1 MSDILR
7 IRTLTDR
14 FFDGTTTLE
23 EEQEL
28 YDYYRHEQALPADL
42 AQLRRLFLDFAAVE
56 FADEPAAERQ
66 APAPRRWLRWAVA
79 ACAALTIAAGAA
91 VWLNSG
97 RQGDDERIER
107 MMAVVST
114 LPDLQQTI
122 LRLRHLEGLEMNEI
136 ADLTGSSEVA
146 IRKALSRARQAVRQK
161 YMKQYE

>member
-28 YDYYRHEQALPADL
+28 YDYYRREQALPADL
-42 AQLRRLFLDFAAVE
+42 AQLRRLFLDFAAVQ

-79 ACAALTIAAGAA
+79 ACAALLIAAGAA

-97 RQGDDERIER
+97 QQGDDECVAYIYGER
-107 MMAVVST
+107 TTDRDVVLGEMQKTMAAVADDGSDEVEEQLKMMFGN
-114 LPDLQQTI
+114 DQ
-122 LRLRHLEGLEMNEI
+122 
-136 ADLTGSSEVA
+136 
-146 IRKALSRARQAVRQK
+146 
-161 YMKQYE
+161 

>member
-28 YDYYRHEQALPADL
+28 YDYYRREQALPADL
-42 AQLRRLFLDFAAVE
+42 AQLRQLFLDFAAVQ

-97 RQGDDERIER
+97 RQGDDECVAYIYGER
-107 MMAVVST
+107 TTDRDVVLSEMQKTMAAVADDGSDEVEEQLKMMFGN
-114 LPDLQQTI
+114 DQ
-122 LRLRHLEGLEMNEI
+122 
-136 ADLTGSSEVA
+136 
-146 IRKALSRARQAVRQK
+146 
-161 YMKQYE
+161 

>member
-28 YDYYRHEQALPADL
+28 YDYYRREQALPADL
-42 AQLRRLFLDFAAVE
+42 AQLRQLFLDFAAVQ

-97 RQGDDERIER
+97 QQGDDECVAYIYGER
-107 MMAVVST
+107 TTDRDVVLGEMQKTMAAVADDGSDEVEEQLKMMFGN
-114 LPDLQQTI
+114 DQ
-122 LRLRHLEGLEMNEI
+122 
-136 ADLTGSSEVA
+136 
-146 IRKALSRARQAVRQK
+146 
-161 YMKQYE
+161 

>member
-1 MSDILR
+1 MSNILR

-28 YDYYRHEQALPADL
+28 YDYYRREQALPTDL
-42 AQLRRLFLDFAAVE
+42 AQLRQLFLDFAAVQ

-79 ACAALTIAAGAA
+79 ACAALLIAAGAA

-97 RQGDDERIER
+97 QQGDDECVAYIYGER
-107 MMAVVST
+107 TTDRDVVLGEMQKTMAAVADDGSDEVEEQLKMMFGN
-114 LPDLQQTI
+114 DQ
-122 LRLRHLEGLEMNEI
+122 
-136 ADLTGSSEVA
+136 
-146 IRKALSRARQAVRQK
+146 
-161 YMKQYE
+161 